1 MHKNLLQLSSKYE
14 NDLLELKNQ
23 DKHCQINIDALQE
36 NVSKIESIQIK
47 KRHIIFIL

>member
-36 NVSKIESIQIK
+36 NVSKKESLLIQK
-47 KRHIIFIL
+47 HVFFI